1 MMRELSSRIPIS
13 AEDLMNALGLETR
26 RSNSESMV
34 SALAIFGAGV
44 TVGIAVALLFAPKS
58 GEETRAELGERVTRL
73 RDEYGARTESPTQ
86 HS

>member
-1 MMRELSSRIPIS
+1 MMRDLSSRIPLS
-13 AEDLMNALGLETR
+13 ADDLLSALGLETR
-26 RSNSESMV
+26 RSGSESMV
-34 SALAIFGAGV
+34 SALAIFGAGL

-73 RDEYGARTESPTQ
+73 RDEYGARAEPPTQ